1 MHPRLTNFL
10 YINRLFFSHQFGFR
24 NGYST
29 NHGLTSL
36 TEMIRKALDEDKFA
50 CGVFIDLQKAF
61 DTVDHGILLSKL
73 NHYGVRG
80 ASYQWFKSYLT
91 GRKQYTTISHLK
103 SDLRSINYG
112 VPQGSV
118 LGPILLLLYIN
129 DLNQAIVHSKVHH
142 FANVTN
148 FLYASHSFSQSCQ
161 IWGQSH
167 SKPFDMIQIAQNKA
181 LRIINFKQSIE
192 PSEPLY
198 QKLKINK
205 LKNNI
210 ILNNC
215 LFRFDKLINN
225 LPDVFDQFFQ
235 PFKEQHDHST
245 RGSQQYLLNIQK
257 QIHRCLVPI
266 Q

>member
-1 MHPRLTNFL
+1 M
-10 YINRLFFSHQFGFR
+10 
-24 NGYST
+24 
-29 NHGLTSL
+29 
-36 TEMIRKALDEDKFA
+36 KK
-50 CGVFIDLQKAF
+50 
-61 DTVDHGILLSKL
+61 
-73 NHYGVRG
+73 
-80 ASYQWFKSYLT
+80 
-91 GRKQYTTISHLK
+91 K
-103 SDLRSINYG
+103 SDESISSLLIDGQIIASAKAIPNYFSNFFTSIA
-112 VPQGSV
+112 VK
-118 LGPILLLLYIN
+118 IN
-129 DLNQAIVHSKVHH
+129 KNIVKSICQV
-142 FANVTN
+142 
-148 FLYASHSFSQSCQ
+148 YASHSFSQSCQ